1 MAKLFNHFK
10 SIRVLNCW
18 SDTNHEIAFHVI
30 GVVCVILLLPLL
42 FLHDRDKDETDGSP
56 LEDMVQSVDFKVMVY
71 ASIAAA
77 FPLTVDLMVDF
88 FTTENTKTTKQLIP
102 RVTICGTLLGT
113 ALLHLYF
120 TIYLG
125 SVYATWVI
133 LHIRSVTSCAV
144 LLHQCHIRCGHV
156 VTPAFSYLI
165 LFSWN
170 IGTMIKSYGGNL
182 HTTLILG
189 RCMRFVAIALS
200 TWGFIDH
207 VRMYYKGK
215 LKDWYSK
222 WHRTFFELLLAVVI
236 SVGILCNLLWQQNQ
250 MYLISPVAI
259 LVLSYDEI
267 VFLVMMSII
276 ITNEY
281 RHETA
286 KAQMQLEVK
295 RMFVKYVSHEVRTPL
310 NSCMLGIQY
319 MKEIIQQP
327 TDASILEITDIL
339 DEVSE
344 GCNTAIDFMNNLLL
358 YEKVDS
364 MDLPLYLKQEDL
376 SNLCSEVLQSFR
388 MSARQL
394 GVNLNLHIHESI
406 KALQAGPLHNL
417 HQPSLHDANANIDRP
432 KIVIVLRN
440 LMSNALKFTPE
451 NGEVSLSVIPVCLP
465 ETDETVSTSGF
476 DAYSGRIKDPRQV
489 GHITPKCV
497 ITDTTH
503 FRVVL
508 SDSGRGMAVENQLTG
523 KIFDPLSV
531 T

>member
-1 MAKLFNHFK
+1 
-10 SIRVLNCW
+10 
-18 SDTNHEIAFHVI
+18 
-30 GVVCVILLLPLL
+30 
-42 FLHDRDKDETDGSP
+42 
-56 LEDMVQSVDFKVMVY
+56 
-71 ASIAAA
+71 
-77 FPLTVDLMVDF
+77 
-88 FTTENTKTTKQLIP
+88 
-102 RVTICGTLLGT
+102 
-113 ALLHLYF
+113 
-120 TIYLG
+120 
-125 SVYATWVI
+125 
-133 LHIRSVTSCAV
+133 
-144 LLHQCHIRCGHV
+144 
-156 VTPAFSYLI
+156 
-165 LFSWN
+165 
-170 IGTMIKSYGGNL
+170 
-182 HTTLILG
+182 
-189 RCMRFVAIALS
+189 
-200 TWGFIDH
+200 
-207 VRMYYKGK
+207 
-215 LKDWYSK
+215 
-222 WHRTFFELLLAVVI
+222 
-236 SVGILCNLLWQQNQ
+236 